1 MFLEVLHFLALYI
14 LEGAHTLEHLIPIY
28 LGAIKLRTIDAD
40 KLGLAA
46 DGETAGSAHTG
57 TIYHDGIKR
66 YISREIIFLGKE
78 AAELHHDRRTDGEH
92 LIYMFLVDEFLD
104 AHGYYAFLAVASVIG
119 HDDEFVAGCTHFIFH
134 DDEVLAST
142 SNHAEH
148 SVACSFQCLDD
159 REHWSHTYATTG
171 TDHGTEVLDVGRVAE
186 WSHHVVN
193 LIALVQGAKLGRGE
207 SYLLYHQRDG
217 TFLDVGIG
225 DGQRHALAVVIY
237 TDDDEVASLAA
248 LGDEWSFHIET
259 EYLF

>member
-1 MFLEVLHFLALYI
+1 
-14 LEGAHTLEHLIPIY
+14 
-28 LGAIKLRTIDAD
+28 
-40 KLGLAA
+40 
-46 DGETAGSAHTG
+46 
-57 TIYHDGIKR
+57 
-66 YISREIIFLGKE
+66 
-78 AAELHHDRRTDGEH
+78 
-92 LIYMFLVDEFLD
+92 MFLVDELFD
-104 AHGYYAFLAVASVIG
+104 AHGYYAFFAVASVIG

-142 SNHAEH
+142 CDHAEY

-159 REHWSHTYATTG
+159 REHGSYTYATTG

-193 LIALVQGAKLGRGE
+193 LIALVQGAELGRRK
-207 SYLLYHQRDG
+207 SYLLYHQGDG
-217 TFLDVGIG
+217 AFLDVGIG

>member
-1 MFLEVLHFLALYI
+1 
-14 LEGAHTLEHLIPIY
+14 
-28 LGAIKLRTIDAD
+28 
-40 KLGLAA
+40 
-46 DGETAGSAHTG
+46 
-57 TIYHDGIKR
+57 
-66 YISREIIFLGKE
+66 
-78 AAELHHDRRTDGEH
+78 
-92 LIYMFLVDEFLD
+92 MFLVDEFLD
-104 AHGYYAFLAVASVIG
+104 TYGYYAFLAVASVIG
-119 HDDEFVAGCTHFIFH
+119 HDDEFVAGCTHFVFH

-142 SNHAEH
+142 CDNREY

-159 REHWSHTYATTG
+159 REHGSYAYATTC
-171 TDHGTEVLDVGRVAE
+171 TDHGTEVLNVGRVAE

-217 TFLDVGIG
+217 AFLDVGIG